1 MAQELHPGSG
11 GPDPGRG
18 CRADPAAGSGGR
30 IVYFYVVDREQRLQG
45 VLPIRRVLLNPPE
58 TPVAEVMVRNVVA
71 LPATATLV
79 DACEQFILHRFLAL
93 PIVDDHRRILGVVDV
108 ELYTDEISD
117 LARRE
122 ESDDVFQ
129 LIGVRLAEVQQAS
142 PLAAFRRRFP
152 WLLCNVAGGLAC
164 HTGLAV
170 RGRAGRGHRVVALHP
185 GRTERGGE
193 CGHPDAE
200 SRACRP
206 ITATGSLGRD
216 AAGLSP

>member
-1 MAQELHPGSG
+1 MSTANRANRLNEHALKHARTDFIQVRVDQSLGEAVAQIQQQEV
-11 GPDPGRG
+11 
-18 CRADPAAGSGGR
+18 GGR
-30 IVYFYVVDREQRLQG
+30 IVYFYVVDHEQRLQG

-58 TPVAEVMVRNVVA
+58 TPVAQVMVRNVVA

-152 WLLCNVAGGLAC
+152 WLLCNLAGGLAC
-164 HTGLAV
+164 ASW
-170 RGRAGRGHRVVALHP
+170 P
-185 GRTERGGE
+185 GSSKICWTRSS
-193 CGHPDAE
+193 C
-200 SRACRP
+200 
-206 ITATGSLGRD
+206 
-216 AAGLSP
+216 